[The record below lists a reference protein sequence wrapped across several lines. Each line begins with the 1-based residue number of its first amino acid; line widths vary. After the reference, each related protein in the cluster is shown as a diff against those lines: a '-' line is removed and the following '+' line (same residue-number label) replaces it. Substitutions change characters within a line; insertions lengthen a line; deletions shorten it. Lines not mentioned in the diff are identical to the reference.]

1 MSTVLI
7 VEDNRFFRRS
17 FSEILRLYLPSLLI
31 EETGDGHEAMRKIS
45 AAQPDIIFMDIG
57 LPGVNGLELTRE
69 IKEAHPEITVNIFTS
84 YDLPEYRERAYQYG
98 ADNFLL
104 KDALS
109 GAEIATLVKLILSRK
124 RKKRSKGKRTV
135 H

>member
-45 AAQPDIIFMDIG
+45 AAQPDIIFMDI
-57 LPGVNGLELTRE
+57 
-69 IKEAHPEITVNIFTS
+69 ACPEST
-84 YDLPEYRERAYQYG
+84 
-98 ADNFLL
+98 
-104 KDALS
+104 ALN
-109 GAEIATLVKLILSRK
+109 
-124 RKKRSKGKRTV
+124 
-135 H
+135 